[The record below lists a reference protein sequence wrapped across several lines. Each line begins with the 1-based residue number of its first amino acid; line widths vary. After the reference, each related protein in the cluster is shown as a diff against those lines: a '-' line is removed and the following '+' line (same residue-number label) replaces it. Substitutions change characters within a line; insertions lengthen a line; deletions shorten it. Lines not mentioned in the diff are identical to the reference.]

1 LIEIHNKSTYQR
13 IYQSFSNTF
22 IESFCSF
29 RGNGHTTSES
39 LTAAKISVQT
49 QLVDLLAKKQLNP
62 DTILKSVEAYVNLKD
77 DTELIHKAIE
87 YFQSMK

>member
-1 LIEIHNKSTYQR
+1 
-13 IYQSFSNTF
+13 
-22 IESFCSF
+22 
-29 RGNGHTTSES
+29 

-62 DTILKSVEAYVNLKD
+62 DTILKAVEAYVSLKD
-77 DTELIHKAIE
+77 DTELINKAIE

>member
-1 LIEIHNKSTYQR
+1 MIEIHNKSTYQR
-13 IYQSFSNTF
+13 IYQSFSTTF
-22 IESFCSF
+22 IDSYCKFK
-29 RGNGHTTSES
+29 RTGHTTSES

-62 DTILKSVEAYVNLKD
+62 DTILKAVEAYVSLKD
-77 DTELIHKAIE
+77 DTELINKAIE